1 VPYSGEYQAGAD
13 TAAGMPKE
21 LTDLIDRCAAAT
33 QQAILFGWDA
43 IGEAGREGY
52 RRYIGEAWTRRGRR
66 KRSTLAAF
74 QLTDPTTG
82 FGVGHRH

>member
-1 VPYSGEYQAGAD
+1 
-13 TAAGMPKE
+13 MPRE
-21 LTDLIDRCAAAT
+21 LIDVLDRCVVAT

-52 RRYIGEAWTRRGRR
+52 RRYIGDARTRRGRR
-66 KRSTLAAF
+66 KRCTIAAY

-82 FGVGHRH
+82 YGVGHRF